1 MKLLVTGGLGFI
13 GSNFILHVLKTT
25 DLEIVNVDAE
35 FFGSSHHNLSEIE
48 NSKNYTFVKGDITNR
63 KLMDELIS
71 KCDTIINFAAQSH
84 VDRSISD
91 ANPFLVSNIRGVFTI
106 LDILKEKK
114 KKLIQIST
122 DEVYGTILEGSAKE
136 KDRFNPSSPY
146 SATKASAEL
155 LINSYVTTYG
165 LDVIITRCTNN
176 YGRHQFVEKLIPK
189 IIGLCRQDRK
199 IPIYGNGKS
208 IRDWIHVQDHCEA
221 IMTVLEK
228 GKSGE
233 SYNIS
238 ASQEIDNITIAK
250 KILKLLDKQEDRL
263 QFGEERP
270 GEDIRYSLDST
281 KIRNELGWKPKIS
294 FDEGLENTVN
304 WYMSHDDKWWNHIP
318 EKTYSSTPW
327 KNQIE

>member
-1 MKLLVTGGLGFI
+1 
-13 GSNFILHVLKTT
+13 
-25 DLEIVNVDAE
+25 
-35 FFGSSHHNLSEIE
+35 
-48 NSKNYTFVKGDITNR
+48 
-63 KLMDELIS
+63 MDELIS

-155 LINSYVTTYG
+155 LINSYVTTYD

-176 YGRHQFVEKLIPK
+176 YGQHQFVEKLIPK

-294 FDEGLENTVN
+294 FDVGLENTVN
-304 WYMSHDDKWWNHIP
+304 WYMSHDDKWWNSIP

-327 KNQIE
+327 KKSD

>member
-1 MKLLVTGGLGFI
+1 MSLLVTGGLGFI

-35 FFGSSHHNLSEIE
+35 FFGSSHQNLSEIE

-91 ANPFLVSNIRGVFTI
+91 ANPFLDSNVKGVFTI

-122 DEVYGTILEGSAKE
+122 DEVYGTILEGSTKE
-136 KDRFNPSSPY
+136 KDRFNPSNPY

-165 LDVIITRCTNN
+165 LDVMITRCTNN

-250 KILKLLDKQEDRL
+250 KILKLLDKQEDQL
-263 QFGEERP
+263 QFGEKRP
-270 GEDIRYSLDST
+270 GEDLRYSLDTT
-281 KIRNELGWKPKIS
+281 KICNELGWKPKIS

-304 WYMSHDDKWWNHIP
+304 WYMAHDDKWWNHIP
-318 EKTYSSTPW
+318 EETYSSTPW
-327 KNQIE
+327 KNSY

>member
-114 KKLIQIST
+114 KK
-122 DEVYGTILEGSAKE
+122 
-136 KDRFNPSSPY
+136 Y
-146 SATKASAEL
+146 SKSM
-155 LINSYVTTYG
+155 
-165 LDVIITRCTNN
+165 TR
-176 YGRHQFVEKLIPK
+176 RSRKLI
-189 IIGLCRQDRK
+189 
-199 IPIYGNGKS
+199 
-208 IRDWIHVQDHCEA
+208 
-221 IMTVLEK
+221 
-228 GKSGE
+228 
-233 SYNIS
+233 
-238 ASQEIDNITIAK
+238 
-250 KILKLLDKQEDRL
+250 
-263 QFGEERP
+263 
-270 GEDIRYSLDST
+270 T
-281 KIRNELGWKPKIS
+281 KHMA
-294 FDEGLENTVN
+294 D
-304 WYMSHDDKWWNHIP
+304 
-318 EKTYSSTPW
+318 
-327 KNQIE
+327 